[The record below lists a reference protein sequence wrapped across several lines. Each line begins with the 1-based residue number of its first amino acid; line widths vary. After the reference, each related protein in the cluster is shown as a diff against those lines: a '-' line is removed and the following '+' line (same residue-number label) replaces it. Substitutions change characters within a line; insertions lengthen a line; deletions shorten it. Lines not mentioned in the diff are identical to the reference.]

1 MNTTNNINMI
11 KTNQLNSEIF
21 NIETQSEN
29 DEDFYS
35 SPYILNK
42 TRDAQEY
49 IQNILTKTREAQ
61 ERVDRLTIMM
71 YQRFIIETEDCWD
84 D

>member
-1 MNTTNNINMI
+1 MNTTNNISMI
-11 KTNQLNSEIF
+11 TNELNSEIF
-21 NIETQSEN
+21 NIETQTEN
-29 DEDFYS
+29 DEDFYCS
-35 SPYILNK
+35 AYILNK
-42 TRDAQEY
+42 TRNAQEY